1 MRKISR
7 SALVPFSGA
16 QMFALVEDV
25 EAYPEFVPFC
35 QATEVQKRQGDTL
48 EASLKIGRGPAAM
61 RFTTRNTSEP
71 GRKMVIRLLD
81 GPFREL
87 RGMWRFD
94 PVDEDGCRV
103 TLEMEF
109 EFASAAL
116 AALFGA
122 MFEQTVGSLVDAFT
136 KRARAVYGRH

>member
-1 MRKISR
+1 MRKVSR
-7 SALVPFSGA
+7 SALVPYSGT

-25 EAYPEFVPFC
+25 DAYPEFLPFC
-35 QATEVQKRQGDTL
+35 QSTEVHRREGDTL
-48 EASLKIGRGPAAM
+48 EASLEIGRGPAAM
-61 RFTTRNTSEP
+61 RFTTRNTLEP
-71 GRKMVIRLLD
+71 GRKMEIRLLD

-87 RGMWRFD
+87 RGTWRFD
-94 PVDEDGCRV
+94 PVDAGACRV

-116 AALFGA
+116 ATLFSA
-122 MFEQTVGSLVDAFT
+122 TFEQTVGSMVDAFT

>member
-1 MRKISR
+1 MRRVCR
-7 SALVPFSGA
+7 SALVPYSGT
-16 QMFALVEDV
+16 QMFALVENV
-25 EAYPEFVPFC
+25 EAYPEFLPFC
-35 QATEVQKRQGDTL
+35 QATEVHRREGNTL
-48 EASLKIGRGPAAM
+48 EASLEIGRGPAAM

-71 GRKMVIRLLD
+71 GRKMEIRLLD

-87 RGMWRFD
+87 TGTWRFHPLD
-94 PVDEDGCRV
+94 DDGCRV

-122 MFEQTVGSLVDAFT
+122 TFERSVGSLVDAFT
-136 KRARAVYGRH
+136 KRAGVVYGSR